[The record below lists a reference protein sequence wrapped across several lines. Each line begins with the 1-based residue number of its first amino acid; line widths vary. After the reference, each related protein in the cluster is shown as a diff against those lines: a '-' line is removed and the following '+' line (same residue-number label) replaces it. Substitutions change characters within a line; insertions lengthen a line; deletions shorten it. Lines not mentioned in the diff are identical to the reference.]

1 MKKSFGSKPNNSKKS
16 FVSKTFFGG
25 AKKFD
30 GPRTSSYAGS
40 KPSGSRPYTP
50 NRFAKKSF
58 GSKTPF
64 TGAKKFAGPRT
75 SNYAVNKPTG
85 SRPYIPN
92 RFEKKPYI
100 SKTPY
105 VRTDSTEPRK
115 SNYEG
120 SKPFTPRA
128 YPSTQNTAKTFTPKS
143 SFVPRAKSTRPTSPR
158 YMGSKPQL
166 VNSFIQNRNNLKP
179 TVKKQFAPTNNAPI
193 VVSTDPSL
201 RRINK
206 YLAEKNYSTRRGADE
221 MIAKGQVFIN
231 GRVAVLG
238 DKVSDK
244 DLVKV
249 SFMGKQKPYMY
260 IAYNKPRGIV
270 THSAQKGDQEIKNVF
285 ALKDVYPIGRLDKDS
300 HGLIILTNDGRI
312 TERLLGPKYAH
323 EKEYIVTTK
332 NDLRSNFKE
341 KMEAGVQIEADKTA
355 PCKVQI
361 LDNRKFKVVLTEG
374 KKHQIRRM
382 CSALFQ
388 EVDDLKRT
396 RIMNIKLDSLSEGAH
411 RKIEGEELKTF
422 LASLGII

>member
-1 MKKSFGSKPNNSKKS
+1 MKKTFSPRRDNSKKPFNSKDS
-16 FVSKTFFGG
+16 FGNT
-25 AKKFD
+25 KKFS
-30 GPRTSSYAGS
+30 GSRTSSYSSG
-40 KPSGSRPYTP
+40 KPSG
-50 NRFAKKSF
+50 NKSF
-58 GSKTPF
+58 ALRIS
-64 TGAKKFAGPRT
+64 
-75 SNYAVNKPTG
+75 SYA
-85 SRPYIPN
+85 R
-92 RFEKKPYI
+92 
-100 SKTPY
+100 
-105 VRTDSTEPRK
+105 
-115 SNYEG
+115 

-128 YPSTQNTAKTFTPKS
+128 YPSTQNSTKTFTPKT
-143 SFVPRAKSTRPTSPR
+143 SFVPRAKPTRPTSPR

-179 TVKKQFAPTNNAPI
+179 AIKKQFASTNNAP

-201 RRINK
+201 MRINK

-231 GRVAVLG
+231 GRVAILG

-249 SFMGKQKPYMY
+249 SFRGKQKPYMY

-341 KMEAGVQIEADKTA
+341 KMEAGVQIEAEKTA

-361 LDNRKFKVVLTEG
+361 LDNRKFKVILTEG

-396 RIMNIKLDSLSEGAH
+396 RIMNIKLDSLSEGSH

-422 LASLGII
+422 LTSLGII